1 MKRRLNKRGSVFME
15 STDPGE
21 PTNGHDSIGVGRVN
35 ITPFAQKGNRF
46 NNERKITKT
55 LIDSHDK
62 EIQRL
67 RNYIVTHPA
76 HDDQFFIDIITTA
89 LEGGIGYW
97 SVAYKYDCDAGLAT
111 IRAIDEEGEPEGP
124 KYRINPEKLKAAWV
138 DIVTNPDLIHIQ
150 DWDDLDS
157 GDCDN
162 IIQILLFGKTI
173 YG

>member
-1 MKRRLNKRGSVFME
+1 ME

-21 PTNGHDSIGVGRVN
+21 PTNGHDSIEVDTHN
-35 ITPFAQKGNRF
+35 ISPTRKNTRKTDKRF
-46 NNERKITKT
+46 VIKT
-55 LIDSHDK
+55 LIDRRDM

-67 RNYIVTHPA
+67 RDYIVTHPT

-111 IRAIDEEGEPEGP
+111 IRAINEEGEPEGP
-124 KYRINPEKLKAAWV
+124 KYRIQPEKLKAAWV
-138 DIVTNPDLIHIQ
+138 DIVTNPDLLHIQ

-162 IIQILLFGKTI
+162 IIQVLLFGKTI
-173 YG
+173 FG